1 MDDNGETSFLS
12 KACHKRN
19 LVLSI
24 IANFSIYSIRKF
36 SRKATAQ
43 LFNINISNHNLK
55 TLFRK
60 QTPVACLYLC
70 ALSSNFQSV

>member
-1 MDDNGETSFLS
+1 MIVEKLAFLS
-12 KACHKRN
+12 KAGYKRN
-19 LVLSI
+19 LALTI
-24 IANFSIYSIRKF
+24 IANFSIYSIRKL

-43 LFNINISNHNLK
+43 LFNINIFNHNLK

-60 QTPVACLYLC
+60 QVPVACLYLC